1 MWPLVI
7 LEISNPLENVL
18 MRNSNQKQ
26 FKKLFFVYSH
36 KLFIIAFKI
45 IIGLG
50 NQFWVPLMYNNFKN
64 EVNKRRENP
73 DKPHTKT
80 GNAPEDINNKNY
92 ETSETFEME
101 VIA

>member
-1 MWPLVI
+1 
-7 LEISNPLENVL
+7 
-18 MRNSNQKQ
+18 
-26 FKKLFFVYSH
+26 
-36 KLFIIAFKI
+36 
-45 IIGLG
+45 
-50 NQFWVPLMYNNFKN
+50 MYNNFKN

-101 VIA
+101 VIAECELNKEVMVSDTETVTIQ